1 MGEGKPKVKASKY
14 LVSETKPEILLLVLQ
29 TNPLGKAGQN
39 RLLKKL
45 V

>member
-14 LVSETKPEILLLVLQ
+14 LVSETKPEILLVLQ